1 MEPKPG
7 KITVQ
12 FNERGTL
19 ESVDL
24 GAGTIAEPT
33 HNLYDNPPPGQYV
46 GSMDLGK
53 IYVYKQLDG
62 AFIRCFH
69 FACRLF

>member
-1 MEPKPG
+1 MEKKKG
-7 KITVQ
+7 RIILQ
-12 FNERGTL
+12 FNEQGGL
-19 ESVDL
+19 DSVDL
-24 GAGTIAEPT
+24 GGGPITKPT

-62 AFIRCFH
+62 RLMRCVHILCKMF
-69 FACRLF
+69 